1 MKRKHIRGAW
11 HEPKMDGYTA
21 ALCLC
26 KEKYVEPKDIK
37 VAVQQPWREVVRVSP
52 TVVKRPALQ
61 VKGGEDGRE
70 A

>member
-1 MKRKHIRGAW
+1 MKRKQVCSW

-21 ALCLC
+21 ALCLRR
-26 KEKYVEPKDIK
+26 ERYVKPI
-37 VAVQQPWREVVRVSP
+37 AVEVEALPPWREVVRVSP

-61 VKGGEDGRE
+61 AKGGSDEGR